1 MARNRPRTSIT
12 KRDLQ
17 PSRPRRTATPIADY
31 ALVGPIDVPVT
42 GGAQIHHF
50 GVASSLQP
58 ADEGP
63 GSASMRPA
71 CSGLPAHQQLAC
83 GNRGLVAGYDVAV

>member
-1 MARNRPRTSIT
+1 MRSWA
-12 KRDLQ
+12 
-17 PSRPRRTATPIADY
+17 
-31 ALVGPIDVPVT
+31 IDVPVT

-50 GVASSLQP
+50 GAASGLQP

-71 CSGLPAHQQLAC
+71 SSGLPAHQQLAR
-83 GNRGLVAGYDVAV
+83 GNRG